1 MACAWASVVMIEV
14 ERIWL
19 VLKHPQAQYCSMST
33 YLALA
38 SACIPAPNNPTI
50 FNKGLG
56 ITPQGKL
63 SCSVLPFAVLYK
75 MNFSRQATAE
85 MGWCRVVGPRGLC
98 RPLDVKQGFPTLRDR
113 DWTEAGLQTCG
124 CPGLAQEARAPG
136 IYQPP
141 LKKTVG
147 SMFRHSL
154 LPTGSERSMAALSLQ
169 SSITGFSIP
178 RSGGTLGW
186 GPRSEP
192 REPMQMVSNGQ
203 RHSRQFRV

>member
-1 MACAWASVVMIEV
+1 MACAWASVVMIEI

-141 LKKTVG
+141 PQKNSGLNVSSFFTAYRLREVNGGVVTTVLDNRLQHPPFWRDARLG
-147 SMFRHSL
+147 ASVRASRAHANGIKWS
-154 LPTGSERSMAALSLQ
+154 AALSA
-169 SSITGFSIP
+169 
-178 RSGGTLGW
+178 
-186 GPRSEP
+186 
-192 REPMQMVSNGQ
+192 V
-203 RHSRQFRV
+203 